1 MLNKLFR
8 RKKAP
13 IDPKQ
18 DAEKERQKRLAEDAR
33 RRSEADSARYHNSA
47 GL

>member
-8 RKKAP
+8 RKKASP
-13 IDPKQ
+13 DPKK
-18 DAEKERQKRLAEDAR
+18 DAEQERIRREAEAAR
-33 RRSEADSARYHNSA
+33 RRSEADGARYHNSA